1 MPSGRSFHLA
11 GDRYLRIS
19 AAGESGDVVTLLR
32 TGLIGTADCE
42 VSPEAA
48 ATVRGR
54 PHSLDGNRSIGTAS
68 REIQSPY
75 RANPTVT
82 VELHYFPRRITS

>member
-19 AAGESGDVVTLLR
+19 AAGESGDVVTLLG

-42 VSPEAA
+42 VSPEANLA
-48 ATVRGR
+48 GCRTNATV
-54 PHSLDGNRSIGTAS
+54 AV
-68 REIQSPY
+68 Q
-75 RANPTVT
+75 
-82 VELHYFPRRITS
+82 